1 MKNIIIC
8 GASKNLGKYIFEKFS
23 EQNKVFGISRS
34 KINKKNYFST
44 DLTSLTQTKK
54 IFNQIKKKIKKI
66 DAIIFCVGNSK
77 RNYKKL
83 PKTNDFTQSFNSNF
97 YPFVNLLNCYSNIFK
112 EKPVKFIVISS
123 IAGLA
128 NINAPITYSVA
139 KNALNF
145 YCMISA
151 KELAKKNIFLNI
163 ISPGNILMENN
174 NWSKK
179 LKKNRKLVKKYIYNN
194 VPSNKFCNADE
205 IYKMCD
211 LIVSNKTNFVGSNIV
226 IDGGQI
232 L

>member
-1 MKNIIIC
+1 
-8 GASKNLGKYIFEKFS
+8 
-23 EQNKVFGISRS
+23 
-34 KINKKNYFST
+34 
-44 DLTSLTQTKK
+44 
-54 IFNQIKKKIKKI
+54 
-66 DAIIFCVGNSK
+66 
-77 RNYKKL
+77 
-83 PKTNDFTQSFNSNF
+83 
-97 YPFVNLLNCYSNIFK
+97 
-112 EKPVKFIVISS
+112 
-123 IAGLA
+123 
-128 NINAPITYSVA
+128 
-139 KNALNF
+139 
-145 YCMISA
+145 MISA